1 MHHLINEYRP
11 HQARETL
18 CLRMEE
24 QLEKI
29 RKETEENKR
38 AVVQIE
44 TVLAGLADVGKKA
57 DAIVAEGG
65 MFVTERGKKDS
76 AEERVEKAKA
86 RDAEVWR
93 ALNLNGV

>member
-29 RKETEENKR
+29 RKETEENKK

-44 TVLAGLADVGKKA
+44 AVLAGLADVGKKA
-57 DAIVAEGG
+57 DAIVGAGG
-65 MFVTERGKKDS
+65 VPISERGNKS
-76 AEERVEKAKA
+76 SLEVRVEKAKS
-86 RDAEVWR
+86 RDAAAWR
-93 ALNLNGV
+93 ALNGA

>member
-29 RKETEENKR
+29 RKETEENKK
-38 AVVQIE
+38 AVVKVE
-44 TVLAGLADVGKKA
+44 AMLAGLADVGKKA
-57 DAIVAEGG
+57 DAIVGAGG
-65 MFVTERGKKDS
+65 VFISERGGRS
-76 AEERVEKAKA
+76 GLEERVEKAKL
-86 RDAEVWR
+86 RDTMAWK
-93 ALNLNGV
+93 ALNGV

>member
-29 RKETEENKR
+29 RKETEENKK

-44 TVLAGLADVGKKA
+44 AVLAGLADVGKKA
-57 DAIVAEGG
+57 DAIIEAGG
-65 MFVTERGKKDS
+65 VFISERRSKS
-76 AEERVEKAKA
+76 SLEEKVEKAKS
-86 RDAEVWR
+86 RDAAAWR
-93 ALNLNGV
+93 SLNGA

>member
-29 RKETEENKR
+29 RKETEENKK
-38 AVVQIE
+38 AMANIE
-44 TVLAGLADVGKKA
+44 AVLAGLADVGKKA
-57 DAIVAEGG
+57 DAIVGAGG
-65 MFVTERGKKDS
+65 VFISERGSKRGL
-76 AEERVEKAKA
+76 EERAEKAKP
-86 RDAEVWR
+86 RDMVAWR
-93 ALNLNGV
+93 ALNRV

>member
-1 MHHLINEYRP
+1 
-11 HQARETL
+11 
-18 CLRMEE
+18 MEE

-29 RKETEENKR
+29 RRETEENKK

-65 MFVTERGKKDS
+65 VFIAERGKKGS
-76 AEERVEKAKA
+76 LEERVEKAKV

-93 ALNLNGV
+93 ALNGV

>member
-1 MHHLINEYRP
+1 
-11 HQARETL
+11 
-18 CLRMEE
+18 MEE

-38 AVVQIE
+38 AVIQIE

-57 DAIVAEGG
+57 DVIVGEGDV
-65 MFVTERGKKDS
+65 FFADRGKKDS
-76 AEERVEKAKA
+76 LEERVEKTKV

-93 ALNLNGV
+93 TLNGT